1 MTPEELKKHS
11 IMIDSSVSF
20 IEQKTE
26 AIWQRYEQIE
36 ECKTQECDEERAD
49 LRREMDGYI
58 DKLQNE
64 EKMIDQYE
72 EILHNKTGIK

>member
-11 IMIDSSVSF
+11 IMIEDSVSF
-20 IEQKTE
+20 IEGRAEDICSKFDEIDDCFTDDC
-26 AIWQRYEQIE
+26 A
-36 ECKTQECDEERAD
+36 EEREKLKAE
-49 LRREMDGYI
+49 LGAYL

-72 EILHNKTGIK
+72 EILHNKTGIR